1 VTVRPITTPAE
12 IKSASLELTAAVNRL
27 SELPA
32 CHLSWEFTEDVPLGR
47 SLDLIDRCN
56 ACPVLTECRAVAD
69 LTPTRDKKHVVMA
82 GVRYGAK
89 GRPVDLTAEVRRQ
102 ERDLSLLAAVEF
114 QAAS

>member
-1 VTVRPITTPAE
+1 VTVRPITTPAA
-12 IKSASLELTAAVNRL
+12 IKRASLELTAAVNRA

-32 CHLSWEFTEDVPLGR
+32 CHLSYEFTEDVPPGR
-47 SLDLIDRCN
+47 ALDLIDRCN

-89 GRPVDLTAEVRRQ
+89 GRPVDLDATIRR
-102 ERDLSLLAAVEF
+102 EARDLSLLTASLRAAV
-114 QAAS
+114 A